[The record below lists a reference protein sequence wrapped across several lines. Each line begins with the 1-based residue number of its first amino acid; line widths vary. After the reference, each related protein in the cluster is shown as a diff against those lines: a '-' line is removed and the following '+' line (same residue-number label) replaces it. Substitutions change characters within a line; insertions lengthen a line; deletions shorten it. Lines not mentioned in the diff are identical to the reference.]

1 MDAIIGKNIKLL
13 RDKIGLSQEDL
24 AEYLGLSNKMQVSRY
39 EKGTTSVPTIHMTK
53 LADLFGVDEY
63 DFYEEDEDN
72 IKLNVAF
79 AFRAN
84 ELQSSDM
91 EIIASFKKLA
101 MNYLKMKKT
110 LANE

>member
-39 EKGTTSVPTIHMTK
+39 EKGTTPVPTNHMTK

-84 ELQSSDM
+84 ELQVSDM

>member
-1 MDAIIGKNIKLL
+1 MDAIIGRNIKLI
-13 RDKIGLSQEDL
+13 RDKIGLSQDYL
-24 AEYLGLSNKMQVSRY
+24 AAYLGLSSKMQISRY
-39 EKGTTSVPTIHMTK
+39 ENGSATVPTNHMTK

-63 DFYEEDEDN
+63 DFYEEDEKN

-84 ELQSSDM
+84 ELKSSDI

-101 MNYLKMKKT
+101 MNYLKIKKA
-110 LANE
+110 LVDE

>member
-39 EKGTTSVPTIHMTK
+39 EKGTTSVPTTHMTK

-63 DFYEEDEDN
+63 DFYEEDEGN